1 MVIINNHANFSVPFL
16 EMDDLTNVNY
26 LMLFKQQQLH

>member
-16 EMDDLTNVNY
+16 EIDLTNVNY